1 MWPRGAWDPI
11 TCGMWLE
18 WLRPR
23 LQSAL
28 GSRAAAAASAAHNGT
43 AGLPAS
49 AEGLVR
55 AAA

>member
-1 MWPRGAWDPI
+1 MA
-11 TCGMWLE
+11 CGMWLE

-28 GSRAAAAASAAHNGT
+28 GSCARCAHAAAAASAAHNGT
-43 AGLPAS
+43 AGLRAS
-49 AEGLVR
+49 AEATLAR

>member
-1 MWPRGAWDPI
+1 
-11 TCGMWLE
+11 MWLE